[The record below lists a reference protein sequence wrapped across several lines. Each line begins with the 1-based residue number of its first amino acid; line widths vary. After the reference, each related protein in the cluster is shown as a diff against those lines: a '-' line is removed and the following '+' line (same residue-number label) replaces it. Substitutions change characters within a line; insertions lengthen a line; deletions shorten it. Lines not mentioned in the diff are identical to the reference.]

1 MCAAVGV
8 MVVVARLGR
17 QDAGGEEDD
26 ENESE
31 QHNQHDGHQA
41 QRHLDVLPE
50 VLAVH
55 LSRRLAERVRL
66 KQAQSCRVRNH
77 HSVQ

>member
-1 MCAAVGV
+1 

-66 KQAQSCRVRNH
+66 KQAQSCSVRNH